1 MFDKDLMFT
10 LPTPVVAGST
20 PALDLGLGG
29 APLSGIWVRVFEAGA
44 GTSTAPG
51 LAFAVEASN
60 DATGTPDPW
69 VQIALIPGVLP
80 QTTSDAKI
88 NNYARVFTRKRYL
101 RLTITGTGNL
111 ASAVAG
117 VTHGAY
123 YTPEQQSRTA
133 GT

>member
-1 MFDKDLMFT
+1 MFDSQLMFT

-20 PALDLGLGG
+20 AALDIGMGG
-29 APLSGIWVRVFEAGA
+29 TPLSGLWVRVFEAGA
-44 GTSTAPG
+44 GTSVAPG
-51 LAFAVEASN
+51 LNMAVEAS
-60 DATGTPDPW
+60 DATGGPW
-69 VQIALIPGVLP
+69 EQVALITGVLP
-80 QTTSDAKI
+80 QTTTDAKI

-101 RLTITGTGNL
+101 RLTTSGTGNL

-123 YTPEQQSRTA
+123 YNPEQQSRTA

>member
-1 MFDKDLMFT
+1 MFDSQLMFA

-20 PALDLGLGG
+20 AALDIGMGG
-29 APLSGIWVRVFEAGA
+29 TPLSGLWVRVFEAGA
-44 GTSTAPG
+44 GTSVAPG
-51 LAFAVEASN
+51 LNMAVEAS
-60 DATGTPDPW
+60 DATGGPW
-69 VQIALIPGVLP
+69 EQVALITGVLP
-80 QTTSDAKI
+80 QTTTDAKI

-101 RLTITGTGNL
+101 RLTTSGTGNL

-123 YTPEQQSRTA
+123 YNPEQQSRTA